1 MEFEYT
7 YSINEDDFEIEF
19 RLSLDKENTFY
30 GNHCSYIVTYK
41 VNENGEILIQYKI
54 KAKEDTYASLS
65 LHSYFNFLEEDVR
78 NLKAKIKANEVS
90 ILNDDL
96 SIKGFSK
103 IGKAFDFKSPKL
115 LKETYVEKEN
125 LTTRGHYLKGVNYPA
140 RIEDKGCALEIDSSF
155 PSALIYLDSAP
166 VGVIGLNNQKE
177 KQFSCFV
184 FEPEIDPENKDK
196 LLIKSNKAKSNWIKL
211 SFFNN

>member
-177 KQFSCFV
+177 KQ
-184 FEPEIDPENKDK
+184 IH
-196 LLIKSNKAKSNWIKL
+196 
-211 SFFNN
+211 